1 MTHFRDPYIED
12 SLSEEEYQKIFPSTH
27 VDLMKMCDD
36 MYTGRTLLVKF
47 LIQTFQSKDPLGIQY
62 FKKGGLFAVK
72 LDIDCYEDGL
82 EISQDTRH
90 TKGLATALR

>member
-47 LIQTFQSKDPLGIQY
+47 LIQTLQ
-62 FKKGGLFAVK
+62 
-72 LDIDCYEDGL
+72 C
-82 EISQDTRH
+82 
-90 TKGLATALR
+90 